1 LYRCRS
7 SSISSPSKIYRHE
20 AGFWRDAREWRDARR
35 TALVF
40 SGQIR
45 RCLVAFF
52 LAVVLQWLETQAA
65 RWIAASYS
73 INKVAL
79 GRSAHGSHFP
89 PLCFSVRGDSEK
101 MELVKVFCSAADLQQ
116 GSWEAPIGR
125 ASTAAPSLLPL
136 LMVEGRP
143 LPPSS
148 SATALSGRRLQLIL
162 NLQAVVPYRRPCC
175 SSSRCVESSGIVP
188 DVDVVGR
195 AVALRQSGEG
205 AGPDGFSQFT
215 FRVLSAKCKDWSVI
229 FSFFLV
235 LVVICNSTAGN

>member
-1 LYRCRS
+1 M
-7 SSISSPSKIYRHE
+7 
-20 AGFWRDAREWRDARR
+20 
-35 TALVF
+35 VF

-45 RCLVAFF
+45 RCLVVFF
-52 LAVVLQWLETQAA
+52 LVVVLQWLETLAA

-73 INKVAL
+73 INKAAL

-116 GSWEAPIGR
+116 GSLEAPIGR
-125 ASTAAPSLLPL
+125 ASAAAPSLLPL

-148 SATALSGRRLQLIL
+148 SATALFGRSLQVIL

-175 SSSRCVESSGIVP
+175 SSSAGSRCVESSGIVP